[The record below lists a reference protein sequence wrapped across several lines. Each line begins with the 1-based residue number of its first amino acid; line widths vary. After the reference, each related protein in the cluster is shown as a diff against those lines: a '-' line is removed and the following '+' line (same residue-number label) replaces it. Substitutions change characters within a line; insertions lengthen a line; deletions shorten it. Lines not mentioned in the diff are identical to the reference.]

1 MPINWTKWHRISA
14 LFNGILIG
22 VGFLFLLWG
31 ASDILFPVLD
41 RMTMAVF
48 GLMRI
53 ILGIVSISV
62 GVGAEANQWAKMG
75 KERRPE
81 DSAFLDHS

>member
-1 MPINWTKWHRISA
+1 MPTNWTRWHRMSA
-14 LFNGILIG
+14 LFNGVLIG

-31 ASDILFPVLD
+31 STDILFPIMS

-48 GLMRI
+48 GLIRI
-53 ILGIVSISV
+53 ILGVVSISV
-62 GVGAEANQWAKMG
+62 GAGAEVAQRARMG
-75 KERRPE
+75 RERRPE